1 MNDVN
6 FLKNNGVNVDQSLEL
21 LGDIEMY
28 NETMNDFL
36 GEVEDKL
43 VKLDQYKQ
51 TGDMPN
57 YAIEVHSLKSDA
69 KYLGFVT
76 LADLSYQSELKSKA
90 NDTVFVNDNHD
101 NVMNEARKMIKL
113 SKMYLGM
120 EPVGPLESAA
130 PAPAPAAPV
139 QPVAPATPVQPVT
152 PAAPVQPVTPAVPV
166 QPVAPAAPVQ
176 PVAPAAPVQPVA
188 PAAPVQPVA
197 PAAPVQ
203 PVAPAPPV
211 QPGAPATPVQP
222 VAPAA
227 PVQPVT
233 PAAPVQPVAPAA
245 PVQPVTP
252 AAPVQPVTPVTPV
265 QPVTQ
270 NITTP

>member
-1 MNDVN
+1 MNDVD

-43 VKLDQYKQ
+43 AKLDQYKQ
-51 TGDMPN
+51 AGDMPN

-130 PAPAPAAPV
+130 PAPAPATAPVAPAQPVAPATPVQPVAPAAPV

-152 PAAPVQPVTPAVPV
+152 PA
-166 QPVAPAAPVQ
+166 
-176 PVAPAAPVQPVA
+176 
-188 PAAPVQPVA
+188 
-197 PAAPVQ
+197 
-203 PVAPAPPV
+203 
-211 QPGAPATPVQP
+211 
-222 VAPAA
+222 
-227 PVQPVT
+227 
-233 PAAPVQPVAPAA
+233 
-245 PVQPVTP
+245 
-252 AAPVQPVTPVTPV
+252 TPV

>member
-1 MNDVN
+1 MNDVD

-43 VKLDQYKQ
+43 AKLDQYKQ
-51 TGDMPN
+51 AGDMPN

-130 PAPAPAAPV
+130 PVPAAAPV
-139 QPVAPATPVQPVT
+139 APVTPAQPVAPVQ
-152 PAAPVQPVTPAVPV
+152 
-166 QPVAPAAPVQ
+166 PAAPVQ

-197 PAAPVQ
+197 T
-203 PVAPAPPV
+203 
-211 QPGAPATPVQP
+211 ATPVQP

-227 PVQPVT
+227 PVQPVAPAT
-233 PAAPVQPVAPAA
+233 PVQPVAPATPVQPVAPATSVQPVAPITPVQPVAPAAPVQPVAPAA
-245 PVQPVTP
+245 PVQPVT
-252 AAPVQPVTPVTPV
+252 
-265 QPVTQ
+265 Q

>member
-1 MNDVN
+1 MNDIN

-36 GEVEDKL
+36 GEVEEKL
-43 VKLDQYKQ
+43 TKLDQYKQ
-51 TGDMPN
+51 AGDMPN

-120 EPVGPLESAA
+120 EPVGPLESVA
-130 PAPAPAAPV
+130 PATPV
-139 QPVAPATPVQPVT
+139 QPVAPVTPVQSVAPATPVQPVT
-152 PAAPVQPVTPAVPV
+152 PATPVQPVTPATPV
-166 QPVAPAAPVQ
+166 QPVAPVTPVQSVAPVT
-176 PVAPAAPVQPVA
+176 PVQSV
-188 PAAPVQPVA
+188 
-197 PAAPVQ
+197 
-203 PVAPAPPV
+203 
-211 QPGAPATPVQP
+211 APATPVQP
-222 VAPAA
+222 VAS
-227 PVQPVT
+227 
-233 PAAPVQPVAPAA
+233 
-245 PVQPVTP
+245 
-252 AAPVQPVTPVTPV
+252 VTPV

>member
-43 VKLDQYKQ
+43 VKLEQYKQ

-120 EPVGPLESAA
+120 EPVGPLESATPA
-130 PAPAPAAPV
+130 PAPATAPVAPAQPVAPAAPV

-152 PAAPVQPVTPAVPV
+152 
-166 QPVAPAAPVQ
+166 
-176 PVAPAAPVQPVA
+176 
-188 PAAPVQPVA
+188 
-197 PAAPVQ
+197 
-203 PVAPAPPV
+203 
-211 QPGAPATPVQP
+211 
-222 VAPAA
+222 
-227 PVQPVT
+227 
-233 PAAPVQPVAPAA
+233 
-245 PVQPVTP
+245 
-252 AAPVQPVTPVTPV
+252 
-265 QPVTQ
+265 Q

>member
-43 VKLDQYKQ
+43 AKLDQYKQ
-51 TGDMPN
+51 SGDMPN

-130 PAPAPAAPV
+130 PGPAPATAPVAPAQPVAPATPVQPVAPATPVQPVAPAAPVQPVAPVTPVQPVAPVTPVQPVAPVTPVQPVAPAAPV
-139 QPVAPATPVQPVT
+139 QPVAPATPVQPVA
-152 PAAPVQPVTPAVPV
+152 PATSV

-176 PVAPAAPVQPVA
+176 PVAPV
-188 PAAPVQPVA
+188 
-197 PAAPVQ
+197 
-203 PVAPAPPV
+203 
-211 QPGAPATPVQP
+211 T
-222 VAPAA
+222 

-233 PAAPVQPVAPAA
+233 PA
-245 PVQPVTP
+245 
-252 AAPVQPVTPVTPV
+252 TPV